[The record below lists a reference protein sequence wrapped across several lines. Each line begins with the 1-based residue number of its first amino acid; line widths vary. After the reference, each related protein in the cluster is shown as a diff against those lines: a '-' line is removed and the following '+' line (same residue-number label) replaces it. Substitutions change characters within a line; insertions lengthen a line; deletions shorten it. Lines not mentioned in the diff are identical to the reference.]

1 MGEEARSRGIEAEN
15 IAWSLINALG
25 YEICD
30 LPNEEYD
37 IDAITTFNPS
47 SPPNESLKRPRF
59 SPEGL
64 TAFEVTGQ
72 RITTKK
78 FTIFKEKIDRYNED
92 HQESAIDGGILL
104 TDESVSNTM
113 YRQMREQDI
122 FCWGSGRVVF
132 YWQKIRISN
141 SWRAFGTVTEVELD
155 QYTSYLRCFSPS
167 YEQIFR
173 FAVFFDDN
181 VHVLSPLKTRNIMER
196 IREQS
201 LAPFINQGLTPL
213 NVWFEFHALSSVR
226 EDLARFLVRF
236 ISIWRNDKIIVFM
249 PDDAFKGY
257 RTFPALLL

>member
-15 IAWSLINALG
+15 IAWNLINALG

-37 IDAITTFNPS
+37 IDAITTFS
-47 SPPNESLKRPRF
+47 YTSPPNESLKRPRF

-72 RITTKK
+72 RITTRK

-92 HQESAIDGGILL
+92 HQESAINGGILL

-122 FCWGSGRVVF
+122 FGWGSSRVVF
-132 YWQKIRISN
+132 YWQKIRIFN
-141 SWRAFGTVTEVELD
+141 SWRAFGTVAEMELD
-155 QYTSYLRCFSPS
+155 QHTSYLRCFSPDS
-167 YEQIFR
+167 EQIFR
-173 FAVFFDDN
+173 FAIFFDD
-181 VHVLSPLKTRNIMER
+181 HAHILSPARTRSIMNG

-201 LAPFINQGLTPL
+201 LTPFIDQGLTPL
-213 NVWFEFHALSSVR
+213 NVWFEYHALSSVR
-226 EDLARFLVRF
+226 EDLAKFLVPF
-236 ISIWRNDKIIVFM
+236 ISIWRDDGITVFM